1 MLNVH
6 DLLIIILLIAESRAM
21 TKYIA
26 HQYADKGTDLA
37 CGDTKHKAIIGV
49 WLEVEAHQF
58 DPPASKLTW
67 ELALKPV
74 FGLVTDKAVV
84 EENEAKLA
92 KVLDIYESR
101 LAHSKYLTCECF
113 TLADLQ
119 HLPAVQYLLGTEA
132 KKLFDSRPR
141 VSAWTADIT
150 GRPAWC
156 KVVALQKK

>member
-1 MLNVH
+1 MQLPTVLDMLHLH
-6 DLLIIILLIAESRAM
+6 DLLIFHPIAESRAI

-37 CGDTKHKAIIGV
+37 CGDTKQKAVIGV
-49 WLEVEAHQF
+49 AIEVEAHQF

-74 FGLVTDKAVV
+74 FGMVTDKAVV

-101 LAHSKYLTCECF
+101 LAHSKYLTCDCF
-113 TLADLQ
+113 TLADL
-119 HLPAVQYLLGTEA
+119 HHIPVVQYLLVKA
-132 KKLFDSRPR
+132 N
-141 VSAWTADIT
+141 I
-150 GRPAWC
+150 
-156 KVVALQKK
+156 